1 MTPRQY
7 IVAGVFVIVLMYVIP
22 YVFLNKARDA
32 SLFTY
37 WMVLSLIWIIISIIY
52 LYRGVKE

>member
-22 YVFLNKARDA
+22 YVFFNKARDA